1 MFYVYDNGIIGQ
13 KKKKKKK
20 VSFLISNFKGC
31 RPAINTELQ
40 ETRRRHSY
48 LHTGSY
54 ARKNI
59 NK

>member
-1 MFYVYDNGIIGQ
+1 LYVYDNGIIDQ
-13 KKKKKKK
+13 KLKPPH
-20 VSFLISNFKGC
+20 FLISNFKGC

>member
-1 MFYVYDNGIIGQ
+1 MLYVYDNGIIDQ
-13 KKKKKKK
+13 KKKKKEP
-20 VSFLISNFKGC
+20 FLISKFKGC

-40 ETRRRHSY
+40 ETRRKYSY
-48 LHTGSY
+48 LHTSLN